1 MWSQQFFVSIKS
13 AAANLQF
20 EKIVQMDLYAVRIRN
35 MVIETDETLFLAPF
49 NSLNIYIFLVI
60 L

>member
-1 MWSQQFFVSIKS
+1 
-13 AAANLQF
+13 
-20 EKIVQMDLYAVRIRN
+20 

-60 L
+60 LWLSVHACSNIVAIS